1 MINKVVSTLLLVFLI
16 PAAGFSQD
24 RIPSPHTPV
33 ETVFQQIDRAYQ
45 QGDLTLNQAMLQK
58 FYVVFDPDKA
68 MSAFLPADGQINTR
82 CLTPLM
88 SEYERYKDEISPG
101 VKAEL
106 APYIQR
112 ACGNRSETEFSYI
125 TESGRFIIYYDTT
138 ETAHSVPPED
148 TDGNGIP
155 DFVEHTAFAVD
166 STWNHLFGTLGF
178 ADPVIDA
185 ATPYEIRYFDL
196 GTNTYGLTCVDPQG
210 PGTFIVMHN
219 NFEDFPENNHPA
231 GNSIGAL
238 YATSAHEL
246 KHASQYT
253 TNRWEGDAG
262 SFAWTEMDATMIE
275 DIIFGDVNDNL
286 QFLRANDDPAV
297 PGFSSIFGNPGSPI
311 PVAYDHFTWKLY
323 FSEKIGMEF
332 WVDVWEQF
340 KDEPEKEFIKAMR
353 ESLNRYDSTFEKE
366 HIENISWHFAS
377 GPEYSGADFGFK
389 RRDLYPNPTFNWIFD
404 FLPDSTSIATALR
417 PLAGNFIIVRPDGF
431 ESGNARITANF
442 DREGV
447 DIALLGFFSD
457 GRVDFLKKAGTGT
470 RSVLETR
477 WLWEDLQKLG
487 VVLINREEPEGESI
501 RYTLQAESVIPEEI
515 TLFQN
520 YPNPFNPA
528 TNIQFYV
535 NRSQG
540 VRIDIFDILGRH
552 VRTLTDR
559 DYLQGHH
566 NLSFEARDLA
576 SGVYIYRLTAGN
588 QRASKKMM
596 LIK

>member
-1 MINKVVSTLLLVFLI
+1 MI

-24 RIPSPHTPV
+24 RIPSHHTPLG
-33 ETVFQQIDRAYQ
+33 TVFQQIDQAFQ
-45 QGDLTLNQAMLQK
+45 QGDLTLDQAMLQK
-58 FYVVFDPDKA
+58 FYVVFDPGRA
-68 MSAFLPADGQINTR
+68 MPEFLPEDGHINTR

-88 SEYERYKDEISPG
+88 SEYERNRDEISPG

-106 APYIQR
+106 EPYIQR
-112 ACGNRSETEFSYI
+112 ACGNRPDTEFSYI
-125 TESGRFIIYYDTT
+125 TDSGRFIIYYDTSG
-138 ETAHSVPPED
+138 TAHSVPPED
-148 TDGNGIP
+148 TDGSGIP
-155 DFVEHTAFAVD
+155 DFVEHTAFAAD

-178 ADPVIDA
+178 ADPVPDA
-185 ATPYEIRYFDL
+185 ATPYEIRYFNL
-196 GTNTYGLTCVDPQG
+196 GTNTYGLTCADHSRNS
-210 PGTFIVMHN
+210 TFIVMHN

-246 KHASQYT
+246 KHASQYA
-253 TNRWEGDAG
+253 TNRWEHDAG

-275 DIIFGDVNDNL
+275 DILFADVNDNL

-323 FSEKIGMEF
+323 FSEKLGMAF
-332 WVDVWEQF
+332 WVDVWDQF
-340 KDEPEKEFIKAMR
+340 KDDPEKKFIQAMR

-366 HIENISWHFAS
+366 HIENISWHLAS
-377 GPEYSGADFGFK
+377 GPDYSGADFGFE
-389 RRDLYPNPTFNWIFD
+389 RRDLYPNPNFNWTFS
-404 FLPDSTSIATALR
+404 FLPDSTASATALR

-431 ESGNARITANF
+431 ETGNARITANF

-447 DIALLGFFSD
+447 DIALIGFFSD
-457 GRVDFLKKAGTGT
+457 GRVDLLKNTGTGT
-470 RSVLETR
+470 RSVLEPR
-477 WLWEDLQKLG
+477 WLWEDMQMLG

-520 YPNPFNPA
+520 YPNPFNPD
-528 TNIQFYV
+528 TNIQFYI
-535 NRSQG
+535 NRSQR
-540 VRIDIFDILGRH
+540 VRIDIYDILGRH

-559 DYLQGHH
+559 TYQQGHH
-566 NLSFEARDLA
+566 NLGFEARDLA

-588 QRASKKMM
+588 QRVSKKMM
-596 LIK
+596 LVK